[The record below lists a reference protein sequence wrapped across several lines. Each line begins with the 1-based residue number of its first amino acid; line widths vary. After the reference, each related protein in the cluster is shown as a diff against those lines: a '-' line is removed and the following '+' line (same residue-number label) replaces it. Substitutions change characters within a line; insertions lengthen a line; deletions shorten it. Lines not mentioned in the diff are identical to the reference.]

1 MPIAGVC
8 LNKEIKNYKG
18 MKMMNK
24 EKRNSYMLKGSFHT
38 LEIKSPECIQ
48 PDDKNIADCIVTRIN
63 ENGTEAISKINPNKL
78 DGDLFAFSEFQN
90 TMQAI
95 LDASGISSYRF
106 TRTDLRLDNYD
117 EQHYKA
123 FAKLNKYLIAAMAV
137 TYRTKNNYKALDL
150 FTENQISVA
159 IKNEYFQLE
168 NYDRKHKNKITG
180 NKAEPAKA
188 RLEERTTARQWRQIY
203 NDEYANQKINLNL
216 LAHEFLTR
224 WAERWKKARMNLDK
238 VQDAYN
244 DALVKKY
251 HAGLNKKPVQ
261 FRSLTD
267 FLIQNQD
274 CIFTSK
280 QMIDLLARLG
290 VKNPKERAKY
300 HKKKYG
306 CEYFS
311 IKDVDYAL
319 AEINRAT
326 EEYFRS

>member
-8 LNKEIKNYKG
+8 LNKVVKNYTGVKL
-18 MKMMNK
+18 MNK
-24 EKRNSYMLKGSFHT
+24 EKRSGYTLKGSFHT

-48 PDDKNIADCIVTRIN
+48 PEDKSIADCIVTRIN

-159 IKNEYFQLE
+159 IKNDYFQLE

-203 NDEYANQKINLNL
+203 NDEYANQKTNMNL

>member
-1 MPIAGVC
+1 
-8 LNKEIKNYKG
+8 
-18 MKMMNK
+18 
-24 EKRNSYMLKGSFHT
+24 
-38 LEIKSPECIQ
+38 
-48 PDDKNIADCIVTRIN
+48 
-63 ENGTEAISKINPNKL
+63 
-78 DGDLFAFSEFQN
+78 
-90 TMQAI
+90 MQAI

-168 NYDRKHKNKITG
+168 NYDRKHKNKIIG

-203 NDEYANQKINLNL
+203 NDEYANQKINMNL

>member
-1 MPIAGVC
+1 
-8 LNKEIKNYKG
+8 
-18 MKMMNK
+18 
-24 EKRNSYMLKGSFHT
+24 
-38 LEIKSPECIQ
+38 
-48 PDDKNIADCIVTRIN
+48 
-63 ENGTEAISKINPNKL
+63 
-78 DGDLFAFSEFQN
+78 
-90 TMQAI
+90 
-95 LDASGISSYRF
+95 
-106 TRTDLRLDNYD
+106 
-117 EQHYKA
+117 
-123 FAKLNKYLIAAMAV
+123 MAV

-203 NDEYANQKINLNL
+203 NDEYANQKINMNL

>member
-8 LNKEIKNYKG
+8 LNKVVKNYTGVKL
-18 MKMMNK
+18 MNK
-24 EKRNSYMLKGSFHT
+24 EKRSGYTLKGSFHT

-48 PDDKNIADCIVTRIN
+48 PEDKSIADCIVTRIN

-159 IKNEYFQLE
+159 IKNDYFQLE

-203 NDEYANQKINLNL
+203 NDEYANQKINMNL

-319 AEINRAT
+319 AEINSAT

>member
-1 MPIAGVC
+1 
-8 LNKEIKNYKG
+8 
-18 MKMMNK
+18 
-24 EKRNSYMLKGSFHT
+24 MLKGSFHT
-38 LEIKSPECIQ
+38 LEIKSLEYIQ
-48 PDDKNIADCIVTRIN
+48 PDDKKINDCIVTRIN

-78 DGDLFAFSEFQN
+78 HGDLFAFSEFQN

-123 FAKLNKYLIAAMAV
+123 FAKLNKYLIAAMALA
-137 TYRTKNNYKALDL
+137 YSTKNNYKALDL

-159 IKNEYFQLE
+159 IKNDYFQLE

-180 NKAEPAKA
+180 NKVEPAKA

-203 NDEYANQKINLNL
+203 NDEYANQKINMNL

-224 WAERWKKARMNLDK
+224 WAERWKKARTNLDK

-244 DALVKKY
+244 EALVKKY

-274 CIFTSK
+274 CIFSSK
-280 QMIDLLARLG
+280 QMIDLLARLD

-306 CEYFS
+306 IEYFS

>member
-1 MPIAGVC
+1 
-8 LNKEIKNYKG
+8 
-18 MKMMNK
+18 
-24 EKRNSYMLKGSFHT
+24 MLKGSFHT

-159 IKNEYFQLE
+159 IKNE

-203 NDEYANQKINLNL
+203 NDEYANQKINMNL

>member
-1 MPIAGVC
+1 
-8 LNKEIKNYKG
+8 
-18 MKMMNK
+18 
-24 EKRNSYMLKGSFHT
+24 MLKGSFHT
-38 LEIKSPECIQ
+38 LEIKSLEYIQ
-48 PDDKNIADCIVTRIN
+48 PDDKKINDCIVTRIN

-78 DGDLFAFSEFQN
+78 HGDLFAFSEFQN
-90 TMQAI
+90 TIQAI

-123 FAKLNKYLIAAMAV
+123 FAKLNKYLIAAMAL

-159 IKNEYFQLE
+159 IKNDYFQLE

-180 NKAEPAKA
+180 NKVEPAKA

-203 NDEYANQKINLNL
+203 SDEYANQKINMNL

-224 WAERWKKARMNLDK
+224 WAKRWKKARTNLDK

-306 CEYFS
+306 IEYFS

>member
-1 MPIAGVC
+1 MSIAGVC
-8 LNKEIKNYKG
+8 LNKDVKNYEGEKL
-18 MKMMNK
+18 MNK
-24 EKRNSYMLKGSFHT
+24 EKRSGYMLKGSFHT

-123 FAKLNKYLIAAMAV
+123 FAKLNKYLIAAMAI

-159 IKNEYFQLE
+159 IKNDYFQLE

-180 NKAEPAKA
+180 NKVEPAKA

-203 NDEYANQKINLNL
+203 NDEYANQKINMNL
-216 LAHEFLTR
+216 LTHEFLTR
-224 WAERWKKARMNLDK
+224 WAERWKKARTNLDK

-274 CIFTSK
+274 CIFSSK
-280 QMIDLLARLG
+280 QMIDLLARLD

-306 CEYFS
+306 IEYFS
-311 IKDVDYAL
+311 TKDVDYAL

>member
-1 MPIAGVC
+1 
-8 LNKEIKNYKG
+8 
-18 MKMMNK
+18 MNK
-24 EKRNSYMLKGSFHT
+24 EKRSGYTLKGSFHT

-48 PDDKNIADCIVTRIN
+48 PEDKSIADCIVTRIN

-78 DGDLFAFSEFQN
+78 DSDLFAFSEFQN

-123 FAKLNKYLIAAMAV
+123 FAKLNKYLISAMAL
-137 TYRTKNNYKALDL
+137 TYRTRNNYKALDL

-159 IKNEYFQLE
+159 IKNDYFQLE

-203 NDEYANQKINLNL
+203 NDEYANQKINMNL

>member
-24 EKRNSYMLKGSFHT
+24 EKRSGYTLKGSFHT
-38 LEIKSPECIQ
+38 LELKSSEYIQ
-48 PDDKNIADCIVTRIN
+48 PEDKSIADCIVTRIN

-78 DGDLFAFSEFQN
+78 DGDLFAFSDFQN
-90 TMQAI
+90 TMQTI
-95 LDASGISSYRF
+95 LNASGISSYRF

-123 FAKLNKYLIAAMAV
+123 FAKLNKYLIAAMALA
-137 TYRTKNNYKALDL
+137 YRTQNNYKALDL

-159 IKNEYFQLE
+159 IKNDYFQLE

-180 NKAEPAKA
+180 NKVEPAKA

-203 NDEYANQKINLNL
+203 NDEYANQKINMNL

-238 VQDAYN
+238 VQDAHN

-251 HAGLNKKPVQ
+251 QAGLNKKPVQ

-311 IKDVDYAL
+311 TKDVDYAL
-319 AEINRAT
+319 AESNRAT

>member
-24 EKRNSYMLKGSFHT
+24 EKRSGYTLKGSFHT
-38 LEIKSPECIQ
+38 LELKSSEYIQ
-48 PDDKNIADCIVTRIN
+48 PEDKSIADCIVTRIN
-63 ENGTEAISKINPNKL
+63 ENGT
-78 DGDLFAFSEFQN
+78 DFQN
-90 TMQAI
+90 TMQTI
-95 LDASGISSYRF
+95 LNASGISSYRF

-123 FAKLNKYLIAAMAV
+123 FAKLNKYLIAAMALA
-137 TYRTKNNYKALDL
+137 YRTQNNYKALDL

-159 IKNEYFQLE
+159 IKNDYFQLE
-168 NYDRKHKNKITG
+168 NYDKNKITG
-180 NKAEPAKA
+180 NKVEPAKA

-203 NDEYANQKINLNL
+203 NDEYANQKINMNL

-238 VQDAYN
+238 VQDAHN

-251 HAGLNKKPVQ
+251 QAGLNKKPVQ

-311 IKDVDYAL
+311 TKDVDYAL